1 MLENN
6 LNIADM
12 SLPHSTEAEQCILGA
27 VLADPSVL
35 PVVVETIK
43 PEYFYSPQH
52 KEIYRVIVAMF
63 TSGTNADV
71 ITVLNEVEKMGIFE
85 SSLECRKYLSGLADI
100 LPSTAN
106 IASYCRIVAEKYY
119 IRSLAIAARDILS
132 DIRADS
138 GDAQK
143 LIDSAEQRIYDIRR
157 GKNVQGL
164 VNIGTAISEA
174 YDRIGKISGP
184 DREKYIGA
192 KTGFNDLDTIISGL
206 NKANLIIIAAR
217 PGMGKT
223 SFAMN
228 IATNVAKRSSG
239 KEVVIF
245 NLEMSREELATRLL
259 ATETQIDAQ
268 SLQTG
273 RISGDDWIKLATNAG
288 YLSNLPIYIDDTG
301 GLTVQQMKAKLRRTK
316 NLGLVIIDYL
326 QLMESTSK
334 SDNRVVVVSEIT
346 RQIKLMAKELDVP
359 VILLSQLSRN
369 PDQRTDKRPQLS
381 DLRESGSIEQDADIV
396 LFLYREAYYNKESE
410 NKNISQC
417 IVAKNRH
424 GAQGTVDLYWDGRY
438 TRFSNLNKKISE

>member
-63 TSGTNADV
+63 TSGTDADV
-71 ITVLNEVEKMGIFE
+71 ITVLNEVEKMEIFE

-119 IRSLAIAARDILS
+119 IRSLAIAAREILS
-132 DIRADS
+132 DIRTDS
-138 GDAQK
+138 SDAQK

-164 VNIGTAISEA
+164 VHIGTAISEA

-259 ATETQIDAQ
+259 STETQIDAQ

-424 GAQGTVDLYWDGRY
+424 GAQGAVDLYWDGRY